1 MHLQIQVKNLEIRN
15 KTQTHDNVGFDL
27 KLRSTTNFRIKP
39 YGQQFSPNSN
49 ADEEF
54 INGNPDNVVTV
65 RSPEIRVTVKARK

>member
-1 MHLQIQVKNLEIRN
+1 MKNLEIRN
-15 KTQTHDNVGFDL
+15 KTQTHDNVGLDL

-54 INGNPDNVVTV
+54 INGNPDNVATV